1 MALGHS
7 GNAAS
12 TARIGRSL
20 LVLVLVLGGARD
32 DSGGGGMG
40 RSREE
45 GDDREA

>member
-1 MALGHS
+1 MSLGHS

-12 TARIGRSL
+12 TARIGRL
-20 LVLVLVLGGARD
+20 LLLVLVLGGARD

>member
-7 GNAAS
+7 GNVAS
-12 TARIGRSL
+12 TAWIGKLLL
-20 LVLVLVLGGARD
+20 LVVLVLGGARD

>member
-12 TARIGRSL
+12 AQIGRL
-20 LVLVLVLGGARD
+20 LLLVLVLGGARD